1 MVYNTL
7 DNISDLSLINVLNFP
22 NLDTPEFYPIF
33 LLVIFSVF
41 SSLSFFREVTREGK
55 GNLLSSLAVG
65 GYVCIASAGIL
76 SLMGL
81 IQTAVLV
88 TAIVA
93 SLVFI
98 VLFILTKR

>member
-1 MVYNTL
+1 MAYSTLENL
-7 DNISDLSLINVLNFP
+7 DNLTITDILNFP

-33 LLVIFSVF
+33 LFVIFSVF
-41 SSLSFFREVTREGK
+41 TSLSFFREVTREGK

-65 GYVCIASAGIL
+65 GYVCIVVAAIL

-88 TAIVA
+88 TAVVA

-98 VLFILTKR
+98 VLFLIIKR